1 VKDSLEKEMD
11 RLRKDGVTADEVKK
25 SIAYSIGE
33 HELGMQTR
41 LGNVLEYA
49 RAIYGGDGV
58 QGVMGYSRAIRNV
71 TADQVK
77 KAAQT
82 YLDPALLRTA
92 IVRGKKN

>member
-1 VKDSLEKEMD
+1 M
-11 RLRKDGVTADEVKK
+11 KK

-33 HELGMQTR
+33 HEISMQTR
-41 LGNVLEYA
+41 VANVLEYA
-49 RAIYGGDGV
+49 RAIYGGEGISGV
-58 QGVMGYSRAIRNV
+58 ANYSESIRSV

-92 IVRGKKN
+92 IVRGKEK